1 MTAATI
7 WQLLFVDDDPDI
19 CQPGARISRRREQSP
34 RTDRLQVETLNNFG
48 DALNELEVRRFDL
61 LILDVRLGPHSEHAR

>member
-1 MTAATI
+1 MAAATI

-19 CQPGARISRRREQSP
+19 CHQVQEFLEGEIIPP
-34 RTDRLQVETLNNFG
+34 DDRLRVETLNNFG

-61 LILDVRLGPHSEHAR
+61 LILDVRLGPYSES